1 MAFTIAQSKFFG
13 ALDLKYGVWTYG
25 LLMSIMSIYYIFTP
39 TLSFHDWLAFL
50 FITCP
55 ATALFGLLLVYQETK
70 FGYAMAN
77 WYFSA
82 GAFIFGFI
90 FIILQTM

>member
-25 LLMSIMSIYYIFTP
+25 LLMTIMSFYYIFTP
-39 TLSFHDWLAFL
+39 TLSFHDWLAFV
-50 FITCP
+50 FITSP

-82 GAFIFGFI
+82 VAFLFAFI
-90 FIILQTM
+90 FIILQTL